1 MIYKTTVTLHFK
13 ISVTAV
19 AFLFQKAKYLF
30 LSEADKDWAKRGKD
44 PCSTRMSKIIINSLL
59 TEPSAPTARP
69 PADGSLRSPSPLPFD
84 QKIWSDIK
92 NLTKKKIGKK
102 FEKKFKKQKEIV
114 KFFSVEIFHMM
125 SRLRMQNFTI
135 IGQGVSE
142 ISVRTNNL
150 GLLFYNRVW
159 VFPHF
164 TRSYSFP
171 FPK

>member
-92 NLTKKKIGKK
+92 NLTKKIG
-102 FEKKFKKQKEIV
+102 KKFKKQKEIV

-125 SRLRMQNFTI
+125 SRLRMQSFMI
-135 IGQGVSE
+135 IGQGVPE
-142 ISVRTNNL
+142 KRGGTDTHTDK
-150 GLLFYNRVW
+150 LF
-159 VFPHF
+159 
-164 TRSYSFP
+164 
-171 FPK
+171 